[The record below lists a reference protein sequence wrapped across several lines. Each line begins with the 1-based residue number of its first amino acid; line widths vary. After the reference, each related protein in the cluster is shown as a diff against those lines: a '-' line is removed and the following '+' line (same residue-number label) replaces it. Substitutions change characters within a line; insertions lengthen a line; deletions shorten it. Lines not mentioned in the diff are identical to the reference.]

1 MTKFWKPILAVLL
14 VCALALSGGTLLAE
28 PAASAASETPAS
40 TAAASQAAP
49 VSAGE
54 EFRAVWVATVY
65 RLDYPS
71 QATTD
76 PAVLKRDADAIL
88 QECVEL
94 GMNAVILQ
102 VRPSA
107 DALYPSDYYPWSRY
121 LTGTQ
126 GTAPRNGFDPLEYW
140 VERAHALELEL
151 HAWLNPFRITKGGQ
165 TEFDSL
171 TADHPAKLHPDWVV
185 EYEGEFYFNPG
196 LPEVRAY
203 IIRGAEEL
211 ARNYDIDGVHLDDY
225 FYPGSGFDD
234 ADTYAQYGAG
244 FSDLGDWRRDN
255 VNQLV
260 EELGERLHAI
270 DPNLSYGISPSGVW
284 ADRSS
289 LPQGSNT
296 TGGYESYYASYADS
310 RKWVKEGWID
320 YICPQIYWY
329 IGHRSMDYATV
340 ARWWADT
347 VDGTGVE
354 LYIGMADY
362 LADNADPASPW
373 YGTKAIQ
380 AQLELNDTLPQ
391 VAGEVHFR
399 YQFLADSQALGDL
412 YRQWYGTAEP
422 EEPVGEAH
430 LNTAE
435 HEAYIQGSDGLFRPE
450 ASLSRAEAV
459 TMLARLSVDGDGNP
473 LYTGAAGTGG
483 FSDVSRGDWYAPY
496 VAFAQKYGIASGYPD
511 GTFRPE
517 QPVSRAELVKL
528 LSSYFEVSG
537 GTAAFPDVA
546 AGYWAAGVISFAA
559 QQGWVSGYPDGTFRP
574 DAPVGRAEAV
584 KILNHAL
591 DRRAGERPA
600 SLPFTDVPKDHWAY
614 DEIREAAVSHTYQK
628 TDDGEKWLTYDRSP
642 LNMRRGAAKTKK
654 THTPTQKKK

>member
-1 MTKFWKPILAVLL
+1 
-14 VCALALSGGTLLAE
+14 
-28 PAASAASETPAS
+28 
-40 TAAASQAAP
+40 
-49 VSAGE
+49 
-54 EFRAVWVATVY
+54 
-65 RLDYPS
+65 
-71 QATTD
+71 
-76 PAVLKRDADAIL
+76 
-88 QECVEL
+88 
-94 GMNAVILQ
+94 MN
-102 VRPSA
+102 R
-107 DALYPSDYYPWSRY
+107 
-121 LTGTQ
+121 
-126 GTAPRNGFDPLEYW
+126 
-140 VERAHALELEL
+140 
-151 HAWLNPFRITKGGQ
+151 
-165 TEFDSL
+165 
-171 TADHPAKLHPDWVV
+171 
-185 EYEGEFYFNPG
+185 
-196 LPEVRAY
+196 
-203 IIRGAEEL
+203 
-211 ARNYDIDGVHLDDY
+211 
-225 FYPGSGFDD
+225 
-234 ADTYAQYGAG
+234 
-244 FSDLGDWRRDN
+244 
-255 VNQLV
+255 LV

-347 VDGTGVE
+347 VKGTGVR

-362 LADNADPASPW
+362 LADNADPKSPW
-373 YGTKAIQ
+373 YGTDAIQ

-399 YQFLADSQALGDL
+399 YQFLADSQALGGL

-422 EEPVGEAH
+422 EEPAEPAH
-430 LNTAE
+430 LNTAD
-435 HEAYIQGSDGLFRPE
+435 HEAYIQGNNGLFRPE

-459 TMLARLSVDGDGNP
+459 TMLARLSVDWDGNP

-528 LSSYFEVSG
+528 IAAYFEVTG

-546 AGYWAAGVISFAA
+546 ASYWASDVISFAA

-628 TDDGEKWLTYDRSP
+628 TDDGEKWLTYDR
-642 LNMRRGAAKTKK
+642 
-654 THTPTQKKK
+654 